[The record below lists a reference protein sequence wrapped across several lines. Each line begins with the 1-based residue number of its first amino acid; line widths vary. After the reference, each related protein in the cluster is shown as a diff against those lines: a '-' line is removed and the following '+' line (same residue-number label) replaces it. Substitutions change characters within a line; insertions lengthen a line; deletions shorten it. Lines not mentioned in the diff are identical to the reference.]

1 MLALKVRVTI
11 MLLRNIDQPNGLCNR
26 TRLQVLKL
34 TRTSISAQII
44 NGTHFGKKV
53 IIPRLRITSTDKR
66 LPLKIVRKQF
76 PLSVSLAMKINKSQ
90 GQSLSKVG
98 LYLPRPVFTHGQL
111 YVAVSRVKIKR
122 GLKVV
127 VCDQDDNQAL
137 EEFYEASGRKPN
149 MSKSILFC
157 SNVEDEILS
166 IVPFN
171 VGKLPVR
178 YMGVPLVT
186 RFYDEKGVGDSQ
198 LDEHG
203 DPLDLLLFALVLH
216 PVICKIRDSFSLSLH
231 AWYLDN
237 GIGDTLVVGKEDPRS
252 RLARIFLPNIAR
264 PLHDVKLLGGPV
276 SVDFDFWNEFVM
288 KRVAKTIVLMD
299 AIAKINDPQ
308 CELLLLCSCTGISR
322 LYFTMCTCPPRVFE
336 SAQRSFDVALCSS
349 LERSVTTSG
358 PKFGDW
364 QCMLVTL
371 PFSFGGLGIYSAGDV
386 LNYAFLASR
395 LQSVNLQTKLIRH
408 AGIVAFGP
416 IFDDTLSMFNTS
428 METDLLCNPTETAA
442 PKLMNKM
449 ADIYFTRPC
458 STCSRVFNEDIYG
471 DHAISCAGIVGIKHR
486 HNVVRD
492 TLVDICYL
500 SRISAGKEVDIRM
513 ADFLL
518 DRAMIDVAQRKRGKY
533 MAKCAAIGYGYLPFS
548 FSFLGELEPDAV
560 TLLKWI
566 RKFSMAQD
574 IGART
579 AVHIFNRISFTIAK
593 EVGRI

>member
-1 MLALKVRVTI
+1 MDANKVKRV
-11 MLLRNIDQPNGLCNR
+11 LCNGD
-26 TRLQVLKL
+26 TN
-34 TRTSISAQII
+34 SG
-44 NGTHFGKKV
+44 NV
-53 IIPRLRITSTDKR
+53 IK
-66 LPLKIVRKQF
+66 
-76 PLSVSLAMKINKSQ
+76 
-90 GQSLSKVG
+90 
-98 LYLPRPVFTHGQL
+98 
-111 YVAVSRVKIKR
+111 
-122 GLKVV
+122 
-127 VCDQDDNQAL
+127 QAL
-137 EEFYEASGRKPN
+137 EEFYEASGHKPN

-171 VGKLPVR
+171 VGKLP
-178 YMGVPLVT
+178 
-186 RFYDEKGVGDSQ
+186 
-198 LDEHG
+198 HG

-408 AGIVAFGP
+408 AGFVAFRP